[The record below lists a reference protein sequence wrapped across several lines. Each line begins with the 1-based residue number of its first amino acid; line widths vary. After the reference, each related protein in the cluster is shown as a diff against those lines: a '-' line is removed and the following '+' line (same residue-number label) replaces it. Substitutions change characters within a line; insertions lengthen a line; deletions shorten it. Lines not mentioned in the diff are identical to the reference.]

1 MVSEISFT
9 ALFFIIQWT
18 RILDKFVSL
27 QSLILKDNTM
37 NEYVDYYKEH
47 CLNILKGKVKT
58 SKGEVVEV
66 QGEIILNDIGDI
78 DYEQAVAL
86 AQSITIDEGGKHL
99 SENVFAHDTTLQA
112 TIGNLNARKL
122 WRLSVLLYAMVA
134 KYPVARISLSLMDEY
149 LKLYR
154 LFTLTQNKVDI
165 SAIEFKC
172 SIDGKTENVTIKNE
186 ELVEKILISYLNMQ
200 GDIITIDNLKRYVV
214 DEITSIDKLVNESIN
229 KRTLDYFFAK
239 ELERFLTS
247 YLHGKFT
254 DKEKE
259 LIQQILYLFGRYKT
273 TAENTDRYRKLISDG
288 EKLLINKPL
297 VTINGKVMPFTIIS
311 NPEITKLRYECL
323 KYINSCEN

>member
-1 MVSEISFT
+1 
-9 ALFFIIQWT
+9 
-18 RILDKFVSL
+18 
-27 QSLILKDNTM
+27 M

-58 SKGEVVEV
+58 SKGEVIEI
-66 QGEIILNDIGDI
+66 QGEIILNDISNI
-78 DYEQAVAL
+78 DYEQAVAF
-86 AQSITIDEGGKHL
+86 AQSITIGEEGQHL
-99 SENVFAHDTTLQA
+99 SENVFVHDTILHVF
-112 TIGNLNARKL
+112 IGNLNARKL
-122 WRLSVLLYAMVA
+122 WRLSVLLYAMVT

-154 LFTLTQNKVDI
+154 IFTLDQKKVDV

-172 SIDGKTENVTIKNE
+172 SIDGKTENITIKNE

-239 ELERFLTS
+239 EIERFLTS
-247 YLHGKFT
+247 YLNGKFT

-259 LIQQILYLFGRYKT
+259 LILQILYLFGRYKT
-273 TAENTDRYRKLISDG
+273 TAEDTARYRKLISDG

-297 VTINGKVMPFTIIS
+297 VTINGMVMPFTIIS

-323 KYINSCEN
+323 KYINRVKFEDDSNIHI